1 MNTMIFALIAYER
14 WNCVPQ
20 LLYRFFFFIAIKT
33 YIADSTWWCTWN
45 TIEYNI
51 LIQWLMRCW
60 LSQLAMSLT
69 HRWSL
74 FFVGP
79 RLNMTHATAWSYPA
93 GQPGLLAPHNL
104 MLDHDSIMAM
114 AMGHFFKDLDHRLP
128 SGKQAHNYGKIHH
141 AING

>member
-1 MNTMIFALIAYER
+1 MYLKH
-14 WNCVPQ
+14 
-20 LLYRFFFFIAIKT
+20 YR
-33 YIADSTWWCTWN
+33 
-45 TIEYNI
+45 
-51 LIQWLMRCW
+51 IQYTNSVIDEMLTFTARNE
-60 LSQLAMSLT
+60 SDPSLVT
-69 HRWSL
+69 

-93 GQPGLLAPHNL
+93 RQPGLLAPHNL